1 MAEKGSKFVI
11 EGELTLGPYEYPVI
25 VDRKVLG
32 FELLEHFQAE
42 RISEHYR
49 IGRARITVEL
59 LEP

>member
-1 MAEKGSKFVI
+1 MEEKSRFVI

-25 VDRKVLG
+25 IDRKLLG
-32 FELLEHFQAE
+32 YELREHFHPE
-42 RISEHYR
+42 RIREHYW

>member
-1 MAEKGSKFVI
+1 MEGKSSRFVI
-11 EGELTLGPYEYPVI
+11 EGDLTLGPYEYPVI

-32 FELLEHFQAE
+32 FELLEHFGAE
-42 RISEHYR
+42 RIRDHYR